1 VGALSKWVDR
11 FLGSDPGL
19 NRFRMATEA
28 LVSIGLTLLA
38 EWGFVRLTHAM
49 LIEVPAGVTLPAA
62 KAAVVAVANH
72 EFTVVA
78 MMLGAIVGMMSSF
91 GVADPKVKGQLI
103 SMLWLPVI
111 MIPSLALG
119 IAIGPYRIPALTSFA
134 VLLAIGTYCRRFGPR
149 GFMSGMLLFMGD
161 FMGFFLHTAITM
173 GDLGWLSA
181 EIGVGLVVA
190 AIVRF
195 TLFFPRP
202 RKALQRTQRSYV
214 ALAQKVARLALDL
227 FDDPEHQERD
237 IRRLQRHIVRLN
249 EAALMTDALL
259 GDPGAVADGSSGQL
273 LHQRLFD
280 AELNLTNM
288 ARFAQ
293 AATRL
298 DIPAACRAEIRGA
311 LLGIVNRDAEAAR
324 SHANALIT
332 LVSEGVIP
340 GDVIPGTAVADG
352 TVPDAE
358 DRTTIVILR
367 RLASSVI
374 GLTDALTSWLSLG
387 ETSESGST
395 FQPAVILMGAWL
407 PGSAMVSGAASTQ
420 PGTRRLDRVTM
431 PPYLRTAIQVGL
443 AVGIVTVLG
452 DAINGRRFYWAILAA
467 FITFMGANNS
477 AEQLRKAFYR
487 VFGTAIGIAL
497 GSLFVHLTGGHTVSS
512 IVVILVSLFVGLYLF
527 RVNYTFMVIGITVM
541 ISQLY
546 VQLDEFSNSLLLMR
560 LAETSMGAA
569 VTALVVLLII
579 PLRTRRVLRVAFSQ
593 HVDAV
598 RQMTAHATSRLLGED
613 GNWAAV
619 LRADARAVDAAYH
632 ALTWTAMPLRRNLFG
647 SLDKSTAA
655 AVRMATGSRYYC
667 QNLAADVEAA
677 GPLDKDTRLA
687 VKQAGATL
695 DESLGV
701 ISAAVTGS
709 RDVLYTRSSA
719 LFDQAERRLEATA
732 RGTGP
737 AQLAIRDLKLLDG
750 AMAGLAK
757 AIKVRITS
765 FDTDAA
771 QTQEEGAVPVRGR
784 VLNPGGTGVAMATLT
799 LIDAEGG
806 QVALGTS
813 AGDGSYEIYAPPVDG
828 SYSLI
833 VSAPGR
839 PPAAS
844 AVTVRHAGYGPGIR
858 MDVLLAGNS
867 DLRGTVRSAGGSAV
881 PGTRVTLLN
890 ATGDV
895 VAASS
900 TDSDGRYDFPG
911 LPEGDYTTV
920 AGGYPS
926 GVTSVRI
933 TGGENTVRHDLTVPQ
948 SGQ

>member
-1 VGALSKWVDR
+1 
-11 FLGSDPGL
+11 
-19 NRFRMATEA
+19 MATEA
-28 LVSIGLTLLA
+28 LVSIGLALLA
-38 EWGFVRLTHAM
+38 EWGFVRLTHAL

-62 KAAVVAVANH
+62 KAATVAVANH
-72 EFTVVA
+72 EFLVVA

-91 GVADPKVKGQLI
+91 GVADRKVKGQLI
-103 SMLWLPVI
+103 SMLCLPAI
-111 MIPSLALG
+111 MIPSLAFG

-173 GDLGWLSA
+173 ADLGWLSA

-195 TLFFPRP
+195 TLFVPRP
-202 RKALQRTQRSYV
+202 RKALQRTQRSYA
-214 ALAQKVARLALDL
+214 ALAQKLARLALDL

-249 EAALMTDALL
+249 EAALMIDAQL

-280 AELNLTNM
+280 AELNLTNI

-298 DIPAACRAEIRGA
+298 DIPAACRAEIRAA

-324 SHANALIT
+324 SHANALIS
-332 LVSEGVIP
+332 LVSEGSLP
-340 GDVIPGTAVADG
+340 GGVIPGTALTNGTVPDGTVADG
-352 TVPDAE
+352 TATDAE
-358 DRTTIVILR
+358 DRMTIVILR

-374 GLTDALTSWLSLG
+374 GLADALTSWLSLG
-387 ETSESGST
+387 ETSESGNT
-395 FQPAVILMGAWL
+395 FQPAVTLVGAWL
-407 PGSAMVSGAASTQ
+407 PGSAMVSGAASNQ
-420 PGTRRLDRVTM
+420 PGSRRLDRLAM

-477 AEQLRKAFYR
+477 VEQVRKAFYR
-487 VFGTAIGIAL
+487 VFGTAIGIVL
-497 GSLFVHLTGGHTVSS
+497 GSLFVHATGGHTVSS

-527 RVNYTFMVIGITVM
+527 RINYTFMVIGITVM

-569 VTALVVLLII
+569 VTALVVLLVI

-593 HVDAV
+593 HIDAV

-632 ALTWTAMPLRRNLFG
+632 AVTWTAMPLRRNLFG
-647 SLDKSTAA
+647 GLDKRTAA

-695 DESLGV
+695 DESLSV

-719 LFDQAERRLEATA
+719 LFDQAERRLEAVA
-732 RGTGP
+732 RGTTGP
-737 AQLAIRDLKLLDG
+737 AQLAIRDLKLVDG

-757 AIKVRITS
+757 AIGVGITN
-765 FDTDAA
+765 FDTDLA
-771 QTQEEGAVPVRGR
+771 QTQEEGGVPIRGR
-784 VLNPGGTGVAMATLT
+784 VLNPGGTGIGMATLT
-799 LIDAEGG
+799 LIDADGG

-813 AGDGSYEIYAPPVDG
+813 AGDGSYAIFAPPVDG

-844 AVTVRHAGYGPGIR
+844 AVTVRHAGYGPGI
-858 MDVLLAGNS
+858 
-867 DLRGTVRSAGGSAV
+867 
-881 PGTRVTLLN
+881 LLN
-890 ATGDV
+890 VRLAD
-895 VAASS
+895 A
-900 TDSDGRYDFPG
+900 
-911 LPEGDYTTV
+911 LP
-920 AGGYPS
+920 A
-926 GVTSVRI
+926 
-933 TGGENTVRHDLTVPQ
+933 
-948 SGQ
+948 